1 MQDRNRNSFAWGGG
15 GISIRPTMCLSA
27 CHLCPT
33 TRSTAGRRDR
43 NSQPKGFLNSLLG
56 SIGDTSKTIGATEAI
71 RPNWPVSLIR
81 ATATKPNDTR
91 DHVREPLSPAFC
103 VGACAARVAC
113 RLCTSHAHSLT
124 HNLPFPERIRCCVAP
139 SHSRPSRF
147 NARFSPSL
155 SLS

>member
-27 CHLCPT
+27 CMPCPT
-33 TRSTAGRRDR
+33 TRSPAGRRDR

-56 SIGDTSKTIGATEAI
+56 SIGDSSKTIGAPEAI

-103 VGACAARVAC
+103 VGACAARVGSAQVM
-113 RLCTSHAHSLT
+113 
-124 HNLPFPERIRCCVAP
+124 RIR
-139 SHSRPSRF
+139 SHIIYLFPNES
-147 NARFSPSL
+147 AAASPPAIQGHPASTPVSL
-155 SLS
+155 PLCLS